1 MHVRCANPRLRLRTL
16 GSLVLLV
23 GTLFAAPSTPAHA
36 RQGTTSRVTG
46 TVTDTSG
53 AILPGAT
60 VTLKN
65 ELTDV
70 TFTIVT
76 NHAGIYA
83 FEAVPTGRYAVTVE
97 LQGFKR
103 FVATGNA
110 VAIGQPTTVN
120 ARLELGG
127 MTESVEIR
135 AGAQVVQTE
144 SSGNLGSTF
153 DQRTIESL
161 PILGG
166 RGRNPLD
173 LVLTQPGVVS
183 GANTGGGVHVN
194 GARDRS
200 WNYTLDG
207 IDSNESSA
215 GGSNFSPLRTNPD
228 AISEFKV
235 LTGNQTAE
243 FGRNS
248 GGQVAMVTR
257 QGTNALNGT
266 VYYFDRRPE
275 YNANEWENNI
285 DGLAKR
291 LFKQKMPGFSVG
303 GPIRRNKTF
312 FFVNSQWLRAEQTGS
327 TTRTV
332 YTAAARQGLWRYA
345 PGGRNQPAGVSGA
358 SVDANGTPI
367 VTVTTYDIVV
377 NDPQRLGL
385 DPTVQRLIGISPLP
399 NNFSHSGGD
408 GLNTAGFTFSA
419 LEEERQMD
427 FVTRIDHT
435 LNSAN
440 AAFFRYSRGYQ
451 NTDCDQVNGGEPF
464 FPGLPCL
471 VNTERSPYNWAA
483 NYRWSGAGSVVNE
496 LVVGQNHFTFDFVN
510 PTANP
515 AQLTLSGPSFFTGS
529 VFVPEDFTV
538 GNLRTID
545 TLQIVDNLSWQRG
558 AHSLRFGTNLRFQKH
573 TDVRGS
579 VAGANVAPIVGFG
592 TGNATVDPATFGI
605 PSNIN
610 TQFDRPNLQS
620 SINFLL
626 GRVNTITQG
635 FVQQGNSYAPGGT
648 VFDFAARFDEI
659 DFYAQDTWKPARNV
673 TVDAGLRWE
682 GKLAPTNPDDLISIP
697 NQSLAV
703 GNASS
708 NTLRWGTG
716 KLYDDDWNNIS
727 PSIGVAW
734 DPRGDGG
741 SVVRGNYRMAFDRIN
756 TFVLSSNIFQ
766 SIPGITTQVVNNEF
780 GQAGGRLRQGLPSL
794 QPTVSPGD
802 FLQPPATGTGS
813 IRVVDPDMQTPT
825 THAWAISYQRQVFKQ
840 SLIEIA
846 YVGRRADRL
855 FGAYNVNQAE
865 FRANGFLEAF
875 NIVKAGGES
884 ALMNRLLEPDTRR
897 NAGESGSAMV
907 RRLFE
912 SNLTLNSVAALAG
925 SLGSRVQNGRSLSE
939 LSGLGPFFFF
949 PYPQFLGGV
958 NVIDSEDYSRYH
970 ALEMKLERRFAN
982 GYSYLLGYTFSRSK
996 DTRSYDPAFTV
1007 VSTANNQSASST
1019 PFDIFNRNLNY
1030 ALSDFD
1036 RPHVFQ
1042 AQGVWELP
1050 FGQGH
1055 PFGGNVSR
1063 PMDLLVGGWTLS
1075 GQMVAQSGRP
1085 MTVYAGTNTLSN
1097 IVQTPANCAACSRDA
1112 GSVHDEGGLVWFF
1125 TSDERAK
1132 FSLPAPG
1139 EMGNTGRNYF
1149 RGPGGYFINLSLA
1162 KRTRVVSD
1170 HILEIRA
1177 DGTNVTNHPVFGFPT
1192 LTTTSGT
1199 FGRIRNSVT
1208 SGSRKI
1214 MLGVK
1219 YYF

>member
-1 MHVRCANPRLRLRTL
+1 MRVHRWQKRLLAVFTCA
-16 GSLVLLV
+16 LVALAV
-23 GTLFAAPSTPAHA
+23 PAAAA
-36 RQGTTSRVTG
+36 AQGTTSRITG
-46 TVTDTSG
+46 TVTDSSG
-53 AILPGAT
+53 AAIPGAT

-65 ELTDV
+65 EGTDV
-70 TFTIVT
+70 TFTTVT
-76 NHAGIYA
+76 NNTGVYA
-83 FEAVPTGRYAVTVE
+83 FDSVQTGRYTITIE
-97 LQGFKR
+97 LQGFRR
-103 FVATGNA
+103 FVTTGND
-110 VAIGQPTTVN
+110 VRIGDPTTVN
-120 ARLELGG
+120 AVLETGG
-127 MTESVEIR
+127 VTESVEVR
-135 AGAQVVQTE
+135 ATAQVVQTE
-144 SSGNLGSTF
+144 TTGNLGSTF

-200 WNYTLDG
+200 WNFTLDG
-207 IDSNESSA
+207 IDNNESSA
-215 GGSNFSPLRTNPD
+215 GGSNFAPLRTNPD

-257 QGTNALNGT
+257 QGTNRFSGT
-266 VYYFDRRPE
+266 AYYFDRRPE
-275 YNANEWENNI
+275 YNANEWEFNI
-285 DGLAKR
+285 DHLAKR
-291 LFKQKMPGFSVG
+291 NFTQSMPGFSVG

-312 FFVNSQWLRAEQTGS
+312 FFVNSQWLNAEQTGN

-332 YTAAARQGLWRYA
+332 YTAQARQGLWRYA
-345 PGGRNQPAGVSGA
+345 TGGRNQPAGVTGA
-358 SVDANGTPI
+358 SVDANGNPI
-367 VTVTTYDIVV
+367 VPIDSYNVAA

-385 DPTVQRLIGISPLP
+385 DPTILRLLGMTPLP
-399 NNFSHSGGD
+399 NNFTTGD
-408 GLNTAGFTFSA
+408 GLNTAGYTFPA
-419 LEEERQMD
+419 PENEEQMD

-435 LNSAN
+435 FN
-440 AAFFRYSRGYQ
+440 AANTAFLRYSKGYQ
-451 NTDCDQVNGGEPF
+451 NTLCDQVNGGEPF
-464 FPGLPCL
+464 FPGLLCT
-471 VNTERSPYNWAA
+471 VDTERSPYNWAG
-483 NYRWSGAGSVVNE
+483 NYRWAGASNLVNE

-510 PTANP
+510 PGADP
-515 AQLTLSGPSFFTGS
+515 SQFTLDGP
-529 VFVPEDFTV
+529 VLVPESFVV

-545 TLQIVDNLSWQRG
+545 TFQVVDNLSWLKG
-558 AHSLRFGTNLRFQKH
+558 AHSFRFGTNMRFQKH
-573 TDVRGS
+573 TDIRGS
-579 VAGANVAPIVGFG
+579 VAGANVGPTVGFG

-605 PSNIN
+605 PANIN
-610 TQFDRPNLQS
+610 TQFDRPALQS

-635 FVQQGNSYAPGGT
+635 FVQSGDGYAPGGT
-648 VFDFAARFDEI
+648 VFNFAANFTEL
-659 DFYAQDTWKPARNV
+659 DFYAQDTWKPGRNL
-673 TVDAGLRWE
+673 TVDLGVRWE
-682 GKLAPTNPDDLISIP
+682 AKLAPTNPDDLIAIP

-703 GNASS
+703 GSAPS
-708 NTLRWGTG
+708 NTLRWSQGS
-716 KLYDDDWNNIS
+716 LYEDDWNNFA
-727 PSIGVAW
+727 PSVGVAW
-734 DPRGDGG
+734 DPRGDGR
-741 SVVRGNYRMAFDRIN
+741 SVIRGNYRMAFDRIN

-766 SIPGITTQVVNNEF
+766 SIPGITTQVVNNAF

-794 QPTVSPGD
+794 QPTVSPSD
-802 FLQPPATGTGS
+802 FLQPPPTGTGS
-813 IRVVDPDMQTPT
+813 IRVVDPNLETPT

-846 YVGRRADRL
+846 YVGRRADHL

-865 FRANGFLEAF
+865 FRNNGFLEAF

-884 ALMNRLLEPDTRR
+884 PLMNQLAAPDSRR
-897 NAGESGSAMV
+897 NPGESGSAMV
-907 RRLFE
+907 RRLFA
-912 SNLTLNSVAALAG
+912 SNLQLNSVAALAA
-925 SLGSRVQNGRSLSE
+925 SLGSRVQGSRSLPE
-939 LSGLGPFFFF
+939 LAGLGSYFFF

-970 ALEMKLERRFAN
+970 ALEMKFERRFAN
-982 GYSYLLGYTFSRSK
+982 GYSYLVGYTYSRSK

-1019 PFDIFNRNLNY
+1019 PFDIFNRDLNY

-1050 FGQGH
+1050 FGQGRKYA
-1055 PFGGNVSR
+1055 GNVNR
-1063 PMDLLVGGWTLS
+1063 AMDVLIGGWQLS
-1075 GQMVAQSGRP
+1075 GQMVSQSGRP
-1085 MTVYAGTNTLSN
+1085 MTVYAGSNTVSN
-1097 IVQTPANCAACSRDA
+1097 VVQTPANCNGCSRDI
-1112 GSVHDEGGLVWFF
+1112 GSVHEEGGLVWYF
-1125 TSDERAK
+1125 SPEERAK

-1139 EMGNTGRNYF
+1139 EMGNTGRNFF

-1162 KRTRVVSD
+1162 KRTRVVGSQ
-1170 HILEIRA
+1170 ILEIRM
-1177 DGTNVTNHPVFGFPT
+1177 DSTNILNHAVFGFPT
-1192 LTTTSGT
+1192 LTTTSAT
-1199 FGRIRNSVT
+1199 FGRIRNTVT